1 MGARRHEQ
9 AQCRRTVT
17 RLACV
22 NPRGLLS
29 ALVAMGQSVTSRSH
43 DASSSG
49 SGANWVLAMVITTT
63 GLSGLALSIMIV
75 AFPAIRADF
84 PNASVAQL
92 SWINNLF
99 TIVSA
104 AVIVPCGVL
113 ADRMGRKRMLL
124 AGAALFTVGSVV
136 GALAPSPTWIMVG
149 RTIMALGAA
158 SFGPAGMALLVS
170 VFPLE
175 RLVFAISIWS
185 ISGGIASSLGPSV
198 GGVLIDHLGW
208 RWAFWINLPLC
219 AITLAFGPFVL
230 RETARDR
237 TKRLPDLVGAA
248 LVMAATSAVTFAVVQ
263 RKTEA
268 GWGWLG
274 AKTLGCVAVGVV
286 IGVAFVMRCQRSA
299 TPLVQLDLLRSRRVT
314 IGAFGMF
321 IQNLGFFAVYWALV
335 QHTVNEWHWSAA
347 RAGAASIPVSLV
359 SGMVAFATSRKAD
372 RVGPRP
378 FVLAGAIGQIFAFA
392 FLWFAIGDTESLL
405 AVVVGATLLGATSG
419 LAVPTLASLTLRG
432 MPADQHAFGS
442 ALNSMAQRIGST
454 FGTALAITFIAS
466 EVGIASLRHTLVA
479 GVVAVAVM
487 IPLGLRAGA
496 PTA

>member
-1 MGARRHEQ
+1 MGRGRR
-9 AQCRRTVT
+9 
-17 RLACV
+17 
-22 NPRGLLS
+22 
-29 ALVAMGQSVTSRSH
+29 
-43 DASSSG
+43 DASS

-84 PNASVAQL
+84 PGASVAQL

-113 ADRMGRKRMLL
+113 ADRLGRKRMMLV
-124 AGAALFTVGSVV
+124 GAALFTVGSVV
-136 GALAPSPTWIMVG
+136 GALAPSPAWIMVG

-170 VFPLE
+170 VFPPE
-175 RLVFAISIWS
+175 RIVFAISIWS
-185 ISGGIASSLGPSV
+185 ISGGISSSIGPSLG
-198 GGVLIDHLGW
+198 GMLIDHLGW

-219 AITLAFGPFVL
+219 AVTLALGPFVL

-248 LVMAATSAVTFAVVQ
+248 LMIAATSAITFAVVQ
-263 RKTEA
+263 RKTDP

-274 AKTLGCVAVGVV
+274 TRTLACVAVGVV
-286 IGVAFVMRCQRSA
+286 IGALFVLRCQRTA
-299 TPLVQLDLLRSRRVT
+299 RPLVHLDLLRSPRVT

-321 IQNLGFFAVYWALV
+321 VQNLGFFAVYWALV
-335 QHTVNEWHWSAA
+335 QHTVNEWGWTAA
-347 RAGAASIPVSLV
+347 RAGIASIPVSLV
-359 SGMVAFATSRKAD
+359 SGMVAFGTSRVAD

-378 FVLAGAIGQIFAFA
+378 VVLASSVGQILSFVFM
-392 FLWFAIGDTESLL
+392 WFAISETESFA

-432 MPADQHAFGS
+432 LPPDQHAFGS
-442 ALNSMAQRIGST
+442 AFNSMAQRIGST
-454 FGTALAITFIAS
+454 FGTSLAITLIAS
-466 EVGIASLRHTLVA
+466 EAGIGSLHHTLVA
-479 GVVAVAVM
+479 GVVAVGLM
-487 IPLGLRAGA
+487 IPLGLRSGRADR
-496 PTA
+496 

>member
-1 MGARRHEQ
+1 MCLRPAR
-9 AQCRRTVT
+9 ANATGPVSAPG
-17 RLACV
+17 LAGV
-22 NPRGLLS
+22 NHRGVLS
-29 ALVAMGQSVTSRSH
+29 AVVAMGRGRR
-43 DASSSG
+43 DASGSG

-92 SWINNLF
+92 SWISNLF

-113 ADRMGRKRMLL
+113 ADRLGRKRMLL
-124 AGAALFTVGSVV
+124 VGAALFTVGSVV
-136 GALAPSPTWIMVG
+136 GALAPSPAWIMVG

-170 VFPLE
+170 VFPPE
-175 RLVFAISIWS
+175 RIVFAISIWS
-185 ISGGIASSLGPSV
+185 ISGGISSSIGPSL

-219 AITLAFGPFVL
+219 AVTLALGPFVL

-248 LVMAATSAVTFAVVQ
+248 LMIAATSAVTFAVVQ
-263 RKTEA
+263 RKTDP

-274 AKTLGCVAVGVV
+274 AKTLGCVAIGVV
-286 IGVAFVMRCQRSA
+286 IGALFVLRCQRSA
-299 TPLVQLDLLRSRRVT
+299 TPLVQLDLLRSARVQ
-314 IGAFGMF
+314 IGSFGLF
-321 IQNLGFFAVYWALV
+321 VQNIGFFAVYWALV
-335 QHTVNEWHWSAA
+335 QHTVNEWGWSAA
-347 RAGAASIPVSLV
+347 RAGIASIPVSLV
-359 SGMVAFATSRKAD
+359 SGSVAFATSRVSD

-378 FVLAGAIGQIFAFA
+378 FVLASAVGQICSFG

-419 LAVPTLASLTLRG
+419 LAVPTLAALTLRG
-432 MPADQHAFGS
+432 MPAGQHAFGS

-454 FGTALAITFIAS
+454 FGAALAITLIAS
-466 EVGIASLRHTLVA
+466 EVGIGSLRHTLVA
-479 GVVAVAVM
+479 GAVAVGLM
-487 IPLGLRAGA
+487 IPLGLRVGR
-496 PTA
+496 PDR

>member
-1 MGARRHEQ
+1 MCPKTGALEPREPRVG
-9 AQCRRTVT
+9 AG
-17 RLACV
+17 LAGV
-22 NPRGLLS
+22 NHRGVLS
-29 ALVAMGQSVTSRSH
+29 TIVAMGRGRR
-43 DASSSG
+43 DASS

-84 PNASVAQL
+84 PGASVAQL

-113 ADRMGRKRMLL
+113 ADRLGRKRMMLV
-124 AGAALFTVGSVV
+124 GAALFTVGSVV
-136 GALAPSPTWIMVG
+136 GALAPSPAWIMVG

-170 VFPLE
+170 VFPPE
-175 RLVFAISIWS
+175 RIVFAISIWS
-185 ISGGIASSLGPSV
+185 ISGGISSSIGPSLG
-198 GGVLIDHLGW
+198 GMLIDHLGW

-219 AITLAFGPFVL
+219 AVTLALGPFVL

-248 LVMAATSAVTFAVVQ
+248 LMIAATSAITFAVVQ
-263 RKTEA
+263 RKTDP

-274 AKTLGCVAVGVV
+274 TRTLACVAVGVV
-286 IGVAFVMRCQRSA
+286 IGALFVLRCQRTA
-299 TPLVQLDLLRSRRVT
+299 RPLVHLDLLRSPRVT

-321 IQNLGFFAVYWALV
+321 VQNLGFFAVYWALV
-335 QHTVNEWHWSAA
+335 QHTVNEWGWTAA
-347 RAGAASIPVSLV
+347 RAGIASIPVSLV
-359 SGMVAFATSRKAD
+359 SGMVAFGTSRVAD

-378 FVLAGAIGQIFAFA
+378 VVLASSVGQILSFVFM
-392 FLWFAIGDTESLL
+392 WFAISETESFA

-432 MPADQHAFGS
+432 LPPDQHAFGS
-442 ALNSMAQRIGST
+442 AFNSMAQRIGST
-454 FGTALAITFIAS
+454 FGTSLAITLIAS
-466 EVGIASLRHTLVA
+466 EAGIGSLHHTLVA
-479 GVVAVAVM
+479 GVVAVGLM
-487 IPLGLRAGA
+487 IPLGLRSGRADR
-496 PTA
+496 

>member
-1 MGARRHEQ
+1 MCPTTGALEPREPGVG
-9 AQCRRTVT
+9 AG
-17 RLACV
+17 LAGV
-22 NPRGLLS
+22 NHRGVLS
-29 ALVAMGQSVTSRSH
+29 TIVAMGRGRR
-43 DASSSG
+43 DASS

-84 PNASVAQL
+84 PGASVAQL

-113 ADRMGRKRMLL
+113 ADRLGRKRMMLV
-124 AGAALFTVGSVV
+124 GAALFTVGSVV
-136 GALAPSPTWIMVG
+136 GALAPSPAWIMAG

-170 VFPLE
+170 VFPPE
-175 RLVFAISIWS
+175 RIVFAISIWS
-185 ISGGIASSLGPSV
+185 ISGGISSSIGPSL

-219 AITLAFGPFVL
+219 AVTLALGPFVL

-248 LVMAATSAVTFAVVQ
+248 LMIAATSAITFAVVQ
-263 RKTEA
+263 RKTDP

-274 AKTLGCVAVGVV
+274 TRTLACVAVGVV
-286 IGVAFVMRCQRSA
+286 IGALFVLRCQRTA
-299 TPLVQLDLLRSRRVT
+299 RPLVHLDLLRSPRVT

-321 IQNLGFFAVYWALV
+321 VQNLGFFAVYWALV
-335 QHTVNEWHWSAA
+335 QHTVNEWGWTAA
-347 RAGAASIPVSLV
+347 RAGIASIPVSLV
-359 SGMVAFATSRKAD
+359 SGMVAFGTSRVAD

-378 FVLAGAIGQIFAFA
+378 VVLASSVGQILSFVFM
-392 FLWFAIGDTESLL
+392 WVAISETESFA

-432 MPADQHAFGS
+432 LPPDQHAFGS
-442 ALNSMAQRIGST
+442 AFNSMAQRIGST
-454 FGTALAITFIAS
+454 FGTSLAITLIAS
-466 EVGIASLRHTLVA
+466 EAGIGSLHHTLVA
-479 GVVAVAVM
+479 GVVAVGLM
-487 IPLGLRAGA
+487 IPLGLRSGR
-496 PTA
+496 PDR